1 MTRPHVIARET
12 FRALARGRGGAGA
25 VAVLRAGQLSK
36 RRLLL
41 GAVRRAAEERRPRA
55 AREAGLAGTYEELER
70 LRRHSRARWEAA
82 LLLPYVDLWAAE
94 CLRRLDAAP
103 HPDGGG
109 GGEEPW
115 LGGLAELL
123 GAPGHRVTLEAAG
136 LRLTLRIDDRGP
148 YREAHGEP
156 VPGPLGPGELRRWE
170 DALGAAWRV
179 LAHRH
184 PWYAQAVAAGL
195 TTLVPLRPRPDG
207 TGVSSAVR
215 RGYGAVGLSLP
226 PDPERL
232 ALALVHEF
240 LHVQLGALLD
250 LVPLHGPDS
259 GARYHAP
266 WRPDPRP
273 AGALLQ
279 GTYAHLGVS
288 DFWRVE
294 RGRYAREQYAHWRER
309 TLEAAGTLLDCGELT
324 ADGREF
330 VAELRR
336 EIAGWGGGAAPV

>member
-1 MTRPHVIARET
+1 MTRPHVIPRER
-12 FRALARGRGGAGA
+12 FLALARGRGGADA

-41 GAVRRAAEERRPRA
+41 LAVRRAAEERTPRA
-55 AREAGLAGTYEELER
+55 ARQAGLAETYDELER
-70 LRRHSRARWEAA
+70 LRRRSRARWEAA
-82 LLLPYVDLWAAE
+82 LLLPYVDLWAAD
-94 CLRRLDAAP
+94 CLRLMHAE
-103 HPDGGG
+103 GS
-109 GGEEPW
+109 EEPW
-115 LGGLAELL
+115 LGGLAQLL
-123 GAPGHRVTLEAAG
+123 DGKGHLVRLDAAG
-136 LRLTLRIDDRGP
+136 HRLTLRIDDRGP
-148 YREAHGEP
+148 YREAHGDP
-156 VPGPLGPGELRRWE
+156 MPGPLGEELLRRWE
-170 DALGAAWRV
+170 GALAEAWCV

-184 PWYAQAVAAGL
+184 PWYAEALSAGL
-195 TTLVPLRPRPDG
+195 STLVPLRPRPDG
-207 TGVSSAVR
+207 TSVSSAVR
-215 RGYGAVGLSLP
+215 RGYGAIGVSLP

-288 DFWRVE
+288 DFWRAE
-294 RGRYAREQYAHWRER
+294 SGPYAREQYAHWRER
-309 TLEAAGTLLDCGELT
+309 TLGAADTLLGSGELT
-324 ADGREF
+324 CDGRVF
-330 VAELRR
+330 VGELQRAIVGWR
-336 EIAGWGGGAAPV
+336 EA